1 MKQCNNCKTQNRD
14 SAKYCKHC
22 GKVLQEEKGKQFDN
36 LIGKDNL
43 KDTLQK
49 FQDSLDVFKQF
60 QSLGNNVRMGMDCI
74 ILGDAG
80 TGKNFLA
87 KRLVDLMFQASVIT
101 KAKPECVDAADF
113 QIWMDEFEEN
123 LTKCEGGALLITN
136 VQKLLPDGK
145 AYDVNDLDRIFA
157 RMRKNEAN
165 MPVIIMTGLRRE
177 LEEFLGNNPEN
188 ATLFEFR
195 FDLRSLDE
203 DALLEICTKALR
215 EKYKLS
221 LTPEASKKLKAHFI
235 WMIRNGD
242 GTSSN
247 GHYADKKADELAINV
262 MKRRAREVDEQDVQG
277 KIFVPRSEA
286 EIWQE
291 LDEFIG
297 MQSVKE
303 EIHKIIDNI
312 KEAKR
317 DGGTAKIKD
326 HYVFTGNPGTGK
338 TTIARIFADILGALG
353 ILPKGQ
359 YVEVAGKDLIS
370 DVVGGTERNV
380 QDYVDKAMGGVL
392 FIDEAYGLNT
402 SDFGAA
408 GIDKL
413 LPILENRKGDFVC
426 IAAGYRDQ
434 MKDFLKMNPGLPS
447 RFNKTVEFPDY
458 NPQELEQIFRSMMKK
473 KGFHLDDE
481 AEEKLHIEFENMYNR
496 RSDTFGNA
504 RDVRNFLDKA
514 IERRGIRIR
523 TMSDEEIAKDNKC
536 LTYSDIAGEGVNK
549 KVSIQDVLKELDE
562 LVGLESV
569 KNSLRDLAATISR
582 EQQLARRTNRTPKI
596 PVSHYLFLGNPG
608 TGKTTVARLMGKILC
623 SLGVIPTS
631 DVYEVTRE
639 DLVGQYIGE
648 TAPKTREA
656 VMKAMGGILFIDE
669 AYSLSSGGG
678 TWDYG
683 GEAINTLVPLLE
695 NKKGQFVCI
704 AAGYTKEMNEFLDKN
719 SGLKSRFDESIQFDD
734 YNADD
739 MFHIFISMAKK
750 KDYII
755 DAEAQEAAKILFQNI
770 YASRDQNFGN
780 ARTVRKTFDKII
792 KNLSKRTLLADENVP
807 LEELMTIIK
816 EDIINVNIKEVL

>member
-1 MKQCNNCKTQNRD
+1 MKQCNNCKTQNRN

-22 GKVLQEEKGKQFDN
+22 GKVLQAEKGKQFDN
-36 LIGKDNL
+36 LVGKDNL
-43 KDTLQK
+43 KDMLQK

-60 QSLGNNVRMGMDCI
+60 QTLGNNVRMGMDCI

-87 KRLVDLMFQASVIT
+87 QRLVDLMLQAGVIT
-101 KAKPECVDAADF
+101 KAQPECVDAADF
-113 QIWMDEFEEN
+113 LIWMDDFEEN
-123 LTKCEGGALLITN
+123 LAKCEGGVLLLTN

-145 AYDVNDLDRIFA
+145 ANDINDLDRIFA
-157 RMRKNEAN
+157 RMRKNDST

-177 LEEFLGNNPEN
+177 LEEFLGNNPDN
-188 ATLFEFR
+188 ASLFEFR
-195 FDLRSLDE
+195 FDLKSLDE
-203 DALLEICTKALR
+203 DGLLDICTKALH
-215 EKYKLS
+215 EKYKLN
-221 LTPEASKKLKAHFI
+221 LTPEATKKLKAHFI

-262 MKRRAREVDEQDVQG
+262 MKRRGREVDEQDVQG
-277 KIFVPRSEA
+277 QIFVPRTEA

-297 MQSVKE
+297 MQSVKD
-303 EIHKIIDNI
+303 EIHKIIDTI

-317 DGGTAKIKD
+317 DGSVAKIKD

-402 SDFGAA
+402 NDFGAA
-408 GIDKL
+408 AIDKL

-447 RFNKTVEFPDY
+447 RFNKQIEFPDY
-458 NPQELEQIFRSMMKK
+458 NPKELEQIFRSMMKK
-473 KGFHLDDE
+473 KGFHLDDD
-481 AEEKLHIEFENMYNR
+481 ADEKLHIEFENMYNR

-504 RDVRNFLDKA
+504 RVVRNFLDQA
-514 IERRGIRIR
+514 IERRGVRIR
-523 TMSDEEIAKDNKC
+523 TMSDEEIARDNKC
-536 LTYSDIAGEGVNK
+536 LTYHDIAGEGVNK
-549 KVSIQDVLKELDE
+549 TISIQDVLKELDE

-569 KNSLRDLAATISR
+569 KESLRELAFTISR
-582 EQQLARRTNRTPKI
+582 EQQLARRKNRTPKI
-596 PVSHYLFLGNPG
+596 PVNHYLFLGNPG

-639 DLVGQYIGE
+639 DLVSQYVGD

-669 AYSLSSGGG
+669 AYSLCTGGSH
-678 TWDYG
+678 DYG
-683 GEAINTLVPLLE
+683 PEAINTLVPLLE

-704 AAGYTKEMNEFLDKN
+704 AAGYTREMEEFLDQN
-719 SGLKSRFDESIQFDD
+719 SGLKSRFDERIYFDD

-739 MFHIFISMAKK
+739 MYRIFISMAKK
-750 KDYII
+750 QEYII
-755 DAEAQEAAKILFQNI
+755 DAEAEAAAKELFEKI
-770 YASRDQNFGN
+770 YANRDHNFGN
-780 ARTVRKTFDKII
+780 ARTVRKTLDKIV
-792 KNLSKRTLLADENVP
+792 KNLSRRTALNFDATD
-807 LEELMTIIK
+807 EELMTITK
-816 EDIINVNIKEVL
+816 EDINNVNIKEVL